1 MTTRLLGAVLALTAS
16 GALASEAF
24 FKTEVVDAV
33 ALAKAPAGA
42 GDAAWGSVAGKA
54 FRVVPQRTIRL
65 HDRRA
70 NAVADAPGGQGE
82 VVLRAALTGNDLAL
96 LVEWND
102 AAPEVVREDEVNVY
116 ADSAAVQVPAR
127 FGQGVRLPA
136 ISMGDEGA
144 PVRVWMQRATKG
156 GALMN
161 TLVAAGFGSS
171 TRQAPA
177 APTQGSMLYDAA
189 KKTWRAAFVVPLSA
203 DAAGL
208 VPVSV
213 ALWDGAR
220 LERAGNKRLSAWH
233 FVKLPGKPLDAGYVK
248 ELAWGYAPG
257 DLGDAAKGKQL
268 AETMCIACHRF
279 PGRAFAPVGLAPVLD
294 DTGAIATPGY
304 LRDSIV
310 NPSLVVLHEP
320 NPNQHYDKAAP
331 RDANG
336 AFANQEAFRWG
347 SVGPDGKRV
356 SKMPPF
362 AAFTP
367 EQVGDLVAFLR
378 TLQGDAPE
386 VKP

>member
-1 MTTRLLGAVLALTAS
+1 MTTRLFAAVVALSAAS
-16 GALASEAF
+16 ALASDAF

-33 ALAKAPAGA
+33 ALPKAPAGA
-42 GDAAWGSVAGKA
+42 GDAAWASVAGKA

-65 HDRRA
+65 HDRKA
-70 NAVADAPGGQGE
+70 NAVAEAPGGQGT
-82 VVLRAALTGNDLAL
+82 VTLKAALAGNDLAL
-96 LVEWND
+96 LLEWSD
-102 AAPEVVREDEVNVY
+102 PAAEVVRDDEVNVY
-116 ADSAAVQVPAR
+116 ADSAAVQVPQR
-127 FGQGVRLPA
+127 FGKGVRLPA

-144 PVRVWMQRATKG
+144 PVRVWMQRATKS
-156 GALMN
+156 GALLN

-171 TRQAPA
+171 TRQAPP
-177 APTQGSMLYDAA
+177 APTQGSMVYDAA
-189 KKTWRAAFVVPLSA
+189 KKLWRAAFVVPLPA

-233 FVKLPGKPLDAGYVK
+233 FVKLPGKALDPAYVK
-248 ELAWGYAPG
+248 EVAWGYAPG
-257 DLGDAAKGKQL
+257 ELGDAAKGKQL

-279 PGRAFAPVGLAPVLD
+279 PGRAFAPVGLAPALD
-294 DTGAIATPGY
+294 DTGAIATPSY

-310 NPSLVVLHEP
+310 TPSLVVLHEP
-320 NPNQHYDKAAP
+320 NPNQHYDKNAP
-331 RDANG
+331 RDPNG
-336 AFANQEAFRWG
+336 AFSNQEAFRWG

-362 AAFTP
+362 NAFTP

-378 TLQGDAPE
+378 TLQGDATE
-386 VKP
+386 QKP